1 MSIVLRLEDLNCE
14 RICKA
19 VDKLLKKEKPDPN
32 RYYLVI
38 GLSEKIDSGD
48 DHIPK
53 IEYKGIIQ
61 E

>member
-1 MSIVLRLEDLNCE
+1 MSIVLRLEDVSCE

-19 VDKLLKKEKPDPN
+19 VDRLFKKEKPDPN

-38 GLSEKIDSGD
+38 GLSEKVDSGD
-48 DHIPK
+48 NHIPK
-53 IEYKGIIQ
+53 IEYKDIIQ

>member
-1 MSIVLRLEDLNCE
+1 MSIVLRLEDVSCE

-19 VDKLLKKEKPDPN
+19 VDILFKKEKPDPN
-32 RYYLVI
+32 KYYLVI
-38 GLSEKIDSGD
+38 GLSEKIDGGD

-53 IEYKGIIQ
+53 IELKEIIQ